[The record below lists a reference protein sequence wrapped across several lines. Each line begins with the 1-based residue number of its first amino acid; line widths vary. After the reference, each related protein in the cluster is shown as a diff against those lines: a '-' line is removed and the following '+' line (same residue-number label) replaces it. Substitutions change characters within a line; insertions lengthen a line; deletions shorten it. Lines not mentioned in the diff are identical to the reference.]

1 MEVSAH
7 DIEQRLKTAHEKLC
21 AKFSDVV
28 TYDIMSAAIN
38 DDLCKPHAD
47 DELPDLRA
55 DSLMAPV
62 PQRFIAVSILAY
74 YYYAQSLL
82 LAKQG
87 LVQKSQHA
95 LNQALG
101 QCIDFEKFADAQF
114 DLSSHSE
121 AAQAGGAA
129 KARKLDPVK
138 DRIVELMYEKCP
150 EEGWKSKASF
160 IRDIEQD
167 VVDASAGLLKASNID
182 RTLNRWLS
190 QDKRLRDHFATLRSA
205 RKPRK

>member
-7 DIEQRLKTAHEKLC
+7 DIEQRLKIAHEKLC

-28 TYDIMSAAIN
+28 TYDVMSAAIN
-38 DDLCKPHAD
+38 EDICRPPAD
-47 DELPDLRA
+47 HELPDLRA
-55 DSLMAPV
+55 ASLMAPI
-62 PQRFIAVSILAY
+62 PERFVALSILAY
-74 YYYAQSLL
+74 YYHAQSSQ

-87 LVQKSQHA
+87 KVQESQRT

-101 QCIDFEKFADAQF
+101 QCLDLEKFADAQF
-114 DLSSHSE
+114 ELSSHSG

-129 KARKLDPVK
+129 KARRFDPVK

-150 EEGWKSKASF
+150 EGGWRSKAAF

-190 QDKRLRDHFATLRSA
+190 QDTRLRDRFAALRSA
-205 RKPRK
+205 CRPRK